1 MAYPTA
7 QDLRVQYWQGQI
19 GFVQQKVKPLFE
31 ACNVLVNQFY
41 NEPTTER
48 EQDVGDA
55 EEEHVRRI
63 KSGLIH
69 GFIDQSLA
77 NMLDRAP
84 TFQCYPETREAAQKI
99 NPEDPHGPNLASGVA
114 KIANYR

>member
-19 GFVQQKVKPLFE
+19 GFVQKKVKPLFE

-41 NEPTTER
+41 NEATTER

-55 EEEHVRRI
+55 EEEHVRRV

-84 TFQCYPETREAAQKI
+84 TFQCYPETQEAAQRI
-99 NPEDPHGPNLASGVA
+99 NPDDPHKGGFLL
-114 KIANYR
+114 K